1 MTVNSLKNNF
11 ASADYPYK
19 IFFSLDC
26 PFKNIFASND
36 YPFKPLFSSLD
47 FSFKNLFFLQTI
59 PLKTSFL
66 LKTISLKIL
75 FSLAV
80 YPCKNTFFGRLSLEK
95 NIFFSADYPFKPVV
109 GDDCPEHVQDGHV
122 EQVLHQERF
131 TILLPAKYKK
141 IYLIKTSNSNV
152 KELKIA

>member
-47 FSFKNLFFLQTI
+47 FPFKNLFFLQTI
-59 PLKTSFL
+59 RLKTSFL

-80 YPCKNTFFGRLSLEK
+80 YPCKNTFFGRLYLEK
-95 NIFFSADYPFKPVV
+95 TYSFR
-109 GDDCPEHVQDGHV
+109 Q
-122 EQVLHQERF
+122 
-131 TILLPAKYKK
+131 TILLNLWLATIVQSTFKMATLNRFCTKK
-141 IYLIKTSNSNV
+141 GSPFFSLQNIKRY
-152 KELKIA
+152 I